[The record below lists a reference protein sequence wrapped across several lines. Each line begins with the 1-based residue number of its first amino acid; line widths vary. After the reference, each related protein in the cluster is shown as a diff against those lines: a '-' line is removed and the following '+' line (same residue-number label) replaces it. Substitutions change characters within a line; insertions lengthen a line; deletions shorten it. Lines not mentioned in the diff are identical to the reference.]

1 MIEKL
6 KKIHSNEIIK
16 DNKYNNIYQEN
27 FANKD
32 FYDKNY

>member
-16 DNKYNNIYQEN
+16 DNKSNNIYQEN
-27 FANKD
+27 CTNKD
-32 FYDKNY
+32 VYDKNY